1 MIAFMGVLI
10 VFLLQPLRD
19 VENEEDDDHQE
30 TRKKSKKKK
39 KKKVDGGCT
48 NVRKWIR
55 VSKKKIL
62 ERNEELGNKMKRIR
76 SRIKIRCFSRLRR
89 KWLRMPKF
97 SPVTR
102 YMKLE

>member
-1 MIAFMGVLI
+1 M
-10 VFLLQPLRD
+10 FLLQPLRD
-19 VENEEDDDHQE
+19 VENEEDDDDRE
-30 TRKKSKKKK
+30 ARKRSKKKK
-39 KKKVDGGCT
+39 KNKKKVDGGCT

-62 ERNEELGNKMKRIR
+62 ERNEELGNKVKRIR
-76 SRIKIRCFSRLRR
+76 SRIKIHCFSRFRR